1 MFYVCIYEFSMYY
14 KKNLDFRYNKEFGT
28 VGTFFGR
35 EVNKKQGHRKIE

>member
-1 MFYVCIYEFSMYY
+1 MFVYMNLVCTI